1 MASVAAW
8 LPFARAAAIGWVP
21 IANNPL
27 PPPPTMEGG
36 GKARSQVCRLTQLY
50 TISIFMHW
58 NPKLNFWEEKFQFKR
73 REIFTKNSNDKI
85 WVSVHTC
92 YLQQDRK
99 LVINISG
106 RKFETWQNTLE
117 KYPDTLLGSNERDF
131 FYEEESDEYFFDRD
145 PGNLLI
151 DFFTYHRVL
160 SRGCHWNPKPQSPE
174 LSLEIVS
181 ETINNSS
188 QITWSKKLACVDFY
202 QIFRYLPTHPEL
214 LPYG

>member
-36 GKARSQVCRLTQLY
+36 GKARSQ
-50 TISIFMHW
+50 
-58 NPKLNFWEEKFQFKR
+58 
-73 REIFTKNSNDKI
+73 
-85 WVSVHTC
+85 
-92 YLQQDRK
+92 DRK

-131 FYEEESDEYFFDRD
+131 FYEEETDEYFFDRD
-145 PGNLLI
+145 P
-151 DFFTYHRVL
+151 D
-160 SRGCHWNPKPQSPE
+160 
-174 LSLEIVS
+174 
-181 ETINNSS
+181 
-188 QITWSKKLACVDFY
+188 
-202 QIFRYLPTHPEL
+202 IFRQGSFLFAPNIKNKILNKSFTQSEGLYSCVNMSLMSFL
-214 LPYG
+214 SII

>member
-1 MASVAAW
+1 M
-8 LPFARAAAIGWVP
+8 
-21 IANNPL
+21 
-27 PPPPTMEGG
+27 
-36 GKARSQVCRLTQLY
+36 
-50 TISIFMHW
+50 
-58 NPKLNFWEEKFQFKR
+58 
-73 REIFTKNSNDKI
+73 
-85 WVSVHTC
+85 HTC

-131 FYEEESDEYFFDRD
+131 FYEEDSDEYFFDRD

-174 LSLEIVS
+174 LSLEIIFEPINNNSGFFKCASEKKLKAKKLKNS
-181 ETINNSS
+181 ETQGKNSNSS
-188 QITWSKKLACVDFY
+188 LNLHFSAFL
-202 QIFRYLPTHPEL
+202 
-214 LPYG
+214 